1 MNEGFSMQQAGN
13 FIGEAFRRGDSG
25 YETARR
31 ASCRNARLPDRYPDI
46 IVQATGEK
54 DVVAA
59 IRLANANG
67 WAVGVR

>member
-1 MNEGFSMQQAGN
+1 MQQAGN

-54 DVVAA
+54 DESQPSVWQTPTAG
-59 IRLANANG
+59 R
-67 WAVGVR
+67 